1 MRRTR
6 LRYHLD
12 QVTRFQALPVQHL
25 VHPVLKTSIKQI
37 ELSGETLVQVQLII
51 SLLLR
56 HVRSVDQAKILR
68 QILIRQEWDNMT
80 S

>member
-1 MRRTR
+1 MKRTR
-6 LRYHLD
+6 HRYHLD
-12 QVTRFQALPVQHL
+12 QATRFQALPVQLL

-37 ELSGETLVQVQLII
+37 ELFGETLVQVQLII